1 MQDDSMNLNPLRVKS
16 KTNHLVNET
25 HPYIVERGLTS
36 LVYDPK
42 FDNNTRGKYI
52 IMVDVWNFDYFWQ
65 NIVLIGSIFGFVLFT
80 TKFLLAYFANELI
93 HMEEQYQK
101 EI

>member
-1 MQDDSMNLNPLRVKS
+1 MNFIFWKNRTQYDVEAMQDDSMNLNPLRVKS

-52 IMVDVWNFDYFWQ
+52 IMVDVWNFDYFW
-65 NIVLIGSIFGFVLFT
+65 
-80 TKFLLAYFANELI
+80 
-93 HMEEQYQK
+93 
-101 EI
+101 

>member
-1 MQDDSMNLNPLRVKS
+1 MNFIFWKNRTQYDVEAMQDDSMNLNPFRVKS

-52 IMVDVWNFDYFWQ
+52 IMVDVWNFDYFW
-65 NIVLIGSIFGFVLFT
+65 
-80 TKFLLAYFANELI
+80 
-93 HMEEQYQK
+93 
-101 EI
+101 